1 VQVTDVETYTL
12 HVPIDGTVGDSRLE
26 ITDVYW
32 VVIELE
38 TDAGHTGVGW
48 MGSLGF
54 APDLLER
61 FVDSQFADALVGAD
75 PFAHEA
81 IREEL
86 RTRTIYYGELGM
98 SAWPRG
104 AIDVALWDLKAK
116 AAGVP
121 LYRLLGGAESTV
133 PAYVSSMDVGTDLEE
148 LAALHGGYAG
158 EGFTAFKTKAG
169 NRTPEAEA
177 ARIEEIR
184 RAIGPDADLFV
195 DANQAW
201 TVKEA
206 VRTVEAMAEH
216 GVDWME
222 EPVSEFD
229 LAGHAR
235 VAERIDP
242 PLATGEMLYR
252 PVQFERLLE
261 RGGMEVAQ
269 PDLIRNGGVTGMT
282 AVADL
287 AGGPRRSAGA
297 TLLLRD
303 QRPRGGRRAD
313 RLDRRVRPRV
323 RRRPGTGGPS
333 DSRRRRGPPPGPS
346 RPRLPDRPRGEGR
359 AARGLRLITTTCS
372 VTRHIAR
379 SLVPCL
385 LDGLS

>member
-1 VQVTDVETYTL
+1 MEVTDVETYTL

-32 VVIELE
+32 VVVELE
-38 TDAGHTGVGW
+38 TDAGHTGTGW

-81 IREEL
+81 IRERL
-86 RTRTIYYGELGM
+86 RNRTVYYGELGM

-104 AIDVALWDLKAK
+104 AIDVALWDIKAK

-121 LYRLLGGAESTV
+121 LYRLLGGESATV
-133 PAYVSSMDVGTDLEE
+133 PAYVSSMDVGTDLGD
-148 LAALHGGYAG
+148 LAALHGGYAE

-169 NRTPEAEA
+169 NRTPETEA

-201 TVKEA
+201 TVPEA
-206 VRTVEAMAEH
+206 IRTVDAMAEY
-216 GVDWME
+216 GIDWVE
-222 EPVSEFD
+222 EPISEFD

-261 RGGMEVAQ
+261 RGGMEVCQ

-287 AGGPRRSAGA
+287 AAVHGVPLATHFYYAVSAHVVSAAPTGTTVEYIPEYDVA
-297 TLLLRD
+297 PILETPPTVVDGEVHLPD
-303 QRPRGGRRAD
+303 RPGHGYRIDPDARA
-313 RLDRRVRPRV
+313 DRRVRF
-323 RRRPGTGGPS
+323 
-333 DSRRRRGPPPGPS
+333 D
-346 RPRLPDRPRGEGR
+346 
-359 AARGLRLITTTCS
+359 
-372 VTRHIAR
+372 
-379 SLVPCL
+379 
-385 LDGLS
+385 